1 MTSSSD
7 REGPITVDDLTRAV
21 RQLEAERQW
30 EQFHDPK
37 NLAMALVSEAGELAA
52 LLRWVP
58 NEQADAFLEK
68 KEQIARLRDEIGD
81 VAICLL
87 LLCAR
92 TRISL
97 DGAVLEKLARIGE
110 KYPTALSVGRADPPR
125 AGTVEQGELE

>member
-7 REGPITVDDLTRAV
+7 PEGQVTVGDLTRAV
-21 RQLEAERQW
+21 RQLEMERQW

-58 NEQADAFLEK
+58 NEQADAFME
-68 KEQIARLRDEIGD
+68 ETEERARFREEIGD
-81 VAICLL
+81 VGICLL

-92 TRISL
+92 TNISL
-97 DGAVLEKLARIGE
+97 DDAVLEKLTRIRE
-110 KYPTALSVGRADPPR
+110 KYPTALAKGRADPPLKAVTER
-125 AGTVEQGELE
+125 GDRK